1 MSPRDDSSHLEA
13 ELRRVMARPPAPPRL
28 GLQVMA
34 RIRSE
39 ARRQPEGPQH
49 VPVSGRLWFRM
60 AWALGAGAC
69 IAMLVATFAF
79 PREEQEEFQARAAE
93 MAQVEREL
101 VEVLQLAGSQWNRA
115 QASAFPQGQNNEDD

>member
-13 ELRRVMARPPAPPRL
+13 EIRRVMARPPAPPRL

-34 RIRSE
+34 RIRAE
-39 ARRQPEGPQH
+39 ARRQAEGPQH
-49 VPVSGRLWFRM
+49 VPASGRLWFRM
-60 AWALGAGAC
+60 AWALGACAC
-69 IAMLVATFAF
+69 IALLVATFAP
-79 PREEQEEFQARAAE
+79 PRDEEDLQAQAVE

-101 VEVLQLAGSQWNRA
+101 AEVLQLAGSQWNRA

>member
-34 RIRSE
+34 RIRAE
-39 ARRQPEGPQH
+39 ARRQAEGPQR
-49 VPVSGRLWFRM
+49 VPASGRLWFRM
-60 AWALGAGAC
+60 AWGLGACAC
-69 IAMLVATFAF
+69 IALLVATFAL
-79 PREEQEEFQARAAE
+79 PREEEDLQAQAVE

-101 VEVLQLAGSQWNRA
+101 AEVLQLAGSQWNRA